1 MIESVL
7 KERIRELRKAKNI
20 TQEALANAIGVSET
34 TISKWETGNAV
45 PDIEML
51 CILSDYFEVSLDELL
66 DRKTELKRK
75 VSEWKTGNTEKPA
88 FSEKTDLLEDISGAD
103 DLLIQ
108 LVLHRL
114 ELSDVVL
121 IMQGSAY
128 SVCDRIFSNLSLKIA
143 GLVID
148 SLEKSKAE
156 ETEIIRAEKK
166 FLEAAED
173 IRRRVGK

>member
-1 MIESVL
+1 M
-7 KERIRELRKAKNI
+7 
-20 TQEALANAIGVSET
+20 
-34 TISKWETGNAV
+34 AV

-75 VSEWKTGNTEKPA
+75 VSAWRKEN
-88 FSEKTDLLEDISGAD
+88 SEKRSFSVRTDLLKDISESD

-108 LVLHRL
+108 LILRRL
-114 ELSDVVL
+114 ELTDVVHIL
-121 IMQGSAY
+121 RGSAY
-128 SVCDRIFSNLSLKIA
+128 PVCDRIFSNLSLKIA
-143 GLVID
+143 RLVID
-148 SLEKSKAE
+148 SLEKSKPE

>member
-1 MIESVL
+1 MVEVVL
-7 KERIRELRKAKNI
+7 KERIRELRKAKGI
-20 TQEALANAIGVSET
+20 TQEALAREVGVSET
-34 TISKWETGNAV
+34 TISKWENGNSV

-66 DRKTELKRK
+66 DRKTKLKRK

-108 LVLHRL
+108 LILRRL
-114 ELSDVVL
+114 ELTDVVNIL
-121 IMQGSAY
+121 QGSAY

-148 SLEKSKAE
+148 SLEKAKPE